1 MKWLKPAYLQFEHCG
16 RNISEYVNS
25 VNITLQKHWTL
36 IDNDGV
42 AEMFEQYKKLRD
54 VTNKDSYFERV
65 LLPPFINAWYVCMC
79 EYRRI
84 STPHELYTMYMK
96 LFCAQKDAEHFIL
109 KPSVD
114 FRVPERNGVNL
125 PQRPS
130 MFKNCELFV
139 RIARVYPAL
148 YREMWLM
155 DNLQLRNKEW
165 IVKKSTMRDIHAKA
179 DLTII
184 HDGKQ
189 VDLAIY
195 DWTRRSTGRRSK
207 KLGGEN
213 SKQVEVSFDPKLH
226 MCELE
231 SGLIVY
237 NQIGILK
244 AEKLIQQKLDK

>member
-42 AEMFEQYKKLRD
+42 AEMFEKYKKLRE
-54 VTNKDSYFERV
+54 VTDKDSYFERV

-84 STPHELYTMYMK
+84 PTPRELHTMYMK
-96 LFCAQKDAEHFIL
+96 LFCAQKDADHFVL

-114 FRVPERNGVNL
+114 FRVPERHGVNL

-130 MFKNCELFV
+130 TFENCELFV

-155 DNLQLRNKEW
+155 DNLQSRHKEW
-165 IVKKSTMRDIHAKA
+165 IVKKNTQRDIHAKA
-179 DLTII
+179 DLTVIC
-184 HDGKQ
+184 GNKQ

-195 DWTRRSTGRRSK
+195 DWTGRSVGRRSE
-207 KLGGEN
+207 KLSGEN

-226 MCELE
+226 MSELE
-231 SGLIVY
+231 GGLIVY

-244 AEKLIQQKLDK
+244 AEKLIQKELDK

>member
-16 RNISEYVNS
+16 YAISEYVNS
-25 VNITLQKHWTL
+25 VNITLQKNWTVV
-36 IDNDGV
+36 DDDSV
-42 AEMFEQYKKLRD
+42 AEMFEQYKKLRE
-54 VTNKDSYFERV
+54 VTDKDSYFERV

-79 EYRRI
+79 EYKRVP
-84 STPHELYTMYMK
+84 TPHELYSMYMN

-114 FRVPERNGVNL
+114 FRVPERHGVNL

-130 MFKNCELFV
+130 MFENCELFV

-165 IVKKSTMRDIHAKA
+165 GVKKNTKRDIHAKA

-184 HDGKQ
+184 YDGKQ

-195 DWTRRSTGRRSK
+195 DWTKRSVGRRSE
-207 KLGGEN
+207 KLGGKN
-213 SKQVEVSFDPKLH
+213 SKQVEVSFDPKIH
-226 MCELE
+226 MRELE
-231 SGLIVY
+231 CGLIVY

-244 AEKLIQQKLDK
+244 AEKLIQRELDK

>member
-1 MKWLKPAYLQFEHCG
+1 MNWLKPAYLQFEHC
-16 RNISEYVNS
+16 RNNISEYVNS
-25 VNITLQKHWTL
+25 VNIALQKHWTL

-42 AEMFEQYKKLRD
+42 AEMFEQYKKLRE

-84 STPHELYTMYMK
+84 PTPNELYSMYIH

-114 FRVPERNGVNL
+114 FRVPERHGVNL

-130 MFKNCELFV
+130 MFENCELFV

-165 IVKKSTMRDIHAKA
+165 IIKKSTQRDIHAKA

-184 HDGKQ
+184 YDGKQ

-195 DWTRRSTGRRSK
+195 DWTRRSTGRRSE
-207 KLGGEN
+207 KLGGEK
-213 SKQVEVSFDPKLH
+213 SKQVEISFDPKLH
-226 MCELE
+226 MSELE
-231 SGLIVY
+231 GGLIVY

-244 AEKLIQQKLDK
+244 AEKLIQQELDK

>member
-16 RNISEYVNS
+16 YNVSEYVNG
-25 VNITLQKHWTL
+25 VNITLQKHWT
-36 IDNDGV
+36 DVENV
-42 AEMFEQYKKLRD
+42 CVKEMFDKYKDLRE
-54 VTNKDSYFERV
+54 VTDKDSYFERV

-79 EYRRI
+79 EYRRVP
-84 STPHELYTMYMK
+84 TPHGLFSMYMK
-96 LFCAQKDAEHFIL
+96 LFCTQKDAEHFIL

-114 FRVPERNGVNL
+114 FRVPERHGVNL

-130 MFKNCELFV
+130 MFENCELFV

-165 IVKKSTMRDIHAKA
+165 KVKKNTQRDIHAKA
-179 DLTII
+179 DLTVICG
-184 HDGKQ
+184 DKQ

-195 DWTRRSTGRRSK
+195 DWTRRSVRRRSE
-207 KLGGEN
+207 KLSGEN
-213 SKQVEVSFDPKLH
+213 SKQVEVSFDPKIH
-226 MCELE
+226 MRELE

-244 AEKLIQQKLDK
+244 TEKLIQRELDK

>member
-25 VNITLQKHWTL
+25 VNITLQEHWTV
-36 IDNDGV
+36 IDNDDV
-42 AEMFEQYKKLRD
+42 VEMFEQYKKLRE
-54 VTNKDSYFERV
+54 VTDKDSYFERV
-65 LLPPFINAWYVCMC
+65 LLPPFINAWYTCMC
-79 EYRRI
+79 EYRRVPR
-84 STPHELYTMYMK
+84 PHELFSMYMK

-114 FRVPERNGVNL
+114 FRVPERHGVNL

-130 MFKNCELFV
+130 MFENCELFV

-155 DNLQLRNKEW
+155 DNLQSRNKEW
-165 IVKKSTMRDIHAKA
+165 IVKKSTQRDIHAKA
-179 DLTII
+179 DLTVIC
-184 HDGKQ
+184 DDKQ

-195 DWTRRSTGRRSK
+195 DWTKRSVGRRSE
-207 KLGGEN
+207 KLDGEN

-226 MCELE
+226 MRELE
-231 SGLIVY
+231 CGLIVY

-244 AEKLIQQKLDK
+244 VEKLIQKELDK

>member
-42 AEMFEQYKKLRD
+42 AEMFEQYKKLRE
-54 VTNKDSYFERV
+54 VTDKDSYFERV

-84 STPHELYTMYMK
+84 PTPRELHTMYMK
-96 LFCAQKDAEHFIL
+96 LFCAQKDADHFVL

-114 FRVPERNGVNL
+114 FRVPERHGVNL

-130 MFKNCELFV
+130 KFKNCELFV

-165 IVKKSTMRDIHAKA
+165 IVKKSTQRDIHAKA

-184 HDGKQ
+184 HNDRQ

-195 DWTRRSTGRRSK
+195 DWTRRSTGRRSE
-207 KLGGEN
+207 KLGGEK
-213 SKQVEVSFDPKLH
+213 SKQVEISFDPKLH

-231 SGLIVY
+231 GGLIVY

-244 AEKLIQQKLDK
+244 AEKLIQQELDK

>member
-16 RNISEYVNS
+16 RNISEYVNN

-42 AEMFEQYKKLRD
+42 AEMFEQYKKLREI
-54 VTNKDSYFERV
+54 TNKDSYFERV

-79 EYRRI
+79 EYKRVP
-84 STPHELYTMYMK
+84 TPHELFSMYMK
-96 LFCAQKDAEHFIL
+96 LFCTQKNADRFVL

-114 FRVPERNGVNL
+114 FRVPERHGVNL

-130 MFKNCELFV
+130 TFENCELFV

-148 YREMWLM
+148 YREIWLM

-165 IVKKSTMRDIHAKA
+165 IVKKNTQRDIHAKA
-179 DLTII
+179 DLTVIYY
-184 HDGKQ
+184 GKQ

-195 DWTRRSTGRRSK
+195 DWTRRSTGRRSE
-207 KLGGEN
+207 KLGGKK
-213 SKQVEVSFDPKLH
+213 SKQVEISFDPKLH
-226 MCELE
+226 MSELE
-231 SGLIVY
+231 GGLIVY

-244 AEKLIQQKLDK
+244 VEKLIQKELDK